1 MIKGLECLSQKE
13 RLRDLGLFTLEKRRL
28 GEDLINVYKNL
39 MVGSKEEA
47 ARLFSAVLSEKI
59 QANGRKLKYRKFR
72 LYLKRNREE

>member
-1 MIKGLECLSQKE
+1 MIKGLECLSHKE

-39 MVGSKEEA
+39 MVSSKEEA
-47 ARLFSAVLSEKI
+47 ARLFSAVHSEKI
-59 QANGRKLKYRKFR
+59 QANGHKLKYRKLR